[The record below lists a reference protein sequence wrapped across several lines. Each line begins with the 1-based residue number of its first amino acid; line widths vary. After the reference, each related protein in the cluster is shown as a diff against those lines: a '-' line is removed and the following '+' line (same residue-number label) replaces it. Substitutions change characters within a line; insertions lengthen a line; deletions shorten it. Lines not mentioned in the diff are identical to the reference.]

1 MPALGVDEE
10 VPHVYLVLPKV
21 ETGDGFIFMHDECHM
36 TIIAYGTDIV
46 PELASMGA
54 VAWGGELEFADDPYV
69 LGDCVFGDLEG
80 YLQVG
85 FIDDCSIDECE
96 VYNREVR
103 NGLRFRDAFVAYAGE
118 AVVCGHEEVV
128 PADMG

>member
-1 MPALGVDEE
+1 MPALGVDDE

-36 TIIAYGTDIV
+36 AIVVYVADVV

-54 VAWGGELEFADDPYV
+54 VVRGCELEFADDPHV
-69 LGDCVFGDLEG
+69 HGDCVSGDLER

-85 FIDDCSIDECE
+85 FIDDC
-96 VYNREVR
+96 
-103 NGLRFRDAFVAYAGE
+103 
-118 AVVCGHEEVV
+118 
-128 PADMG
+128 

>member
-1 MPALGVDEE
+1 MYALYTYSFGQAPFLRSVPAMGVDDE

-36 TIIAYGTDIV
+36 AIIVYGADVV

-54 VAWGGELEFADDPYV
+54 VAWGGELEFADDPHG
-69 LGDCVFGDLEG
+69 LGDGCAGDPEG

-85 FIDDCSIDECE
+85 FIDDC
-96 VYNREVR
+96 
-103 NGLRFRDAFVAYAGE
+103 
-118 AVVCGHEEVV
+118 
-128 PADMG
+128 